1 MDCRMQGFPVLH
13 CLLQFAQTHAH
24 GVGDAITLPHPL
36 LSLLL
41 LSSIFPSIRVFCND
55 LALLIWW
62 PKYWSFSFHISPFN
76 EYSALISFRIDWFDF
91 LISDRYIYY
100 VHVTITIYF
109 IYVFYIFY
117 MHKCKMYYY
126 TCMCII
132 RYTCMCIY
140 MWWVKMII
148 HKSNILQ

>member
-1 MDCRMQGFPVLH
+1 MTIQECLGLRQAQCMLFHQVLCYHCCCSVAESCLALCNPMDCSISGSPVLH

-91 LISDRYIYY
+91 LRSRCCTRLKARGEGDDRG
-100 VHVTITIYF
+100 
-109 IYVFYIFY
+109 
-117 MHKCKMYYY
+117 
-126 TCMCII
+126 
-132 RYTCMCIY
+132 
-140 MWWVKMII
+140 
-148 HKSNILQ
+148 